1 MNHMARPIMMPN
13 GTFTKDELAFTLTS
27 DGLLYGVLSGS
38 L

>member
-1 MNHMARPIMMPN
+1 MMPN
-13 GTFTKDELAFTLTS
+13 GAFTKDELAFTLTS